1 MWKIVLLSGE
11 QWQEKMDEEEDEA
24 IRSFAQ
30 LMFILPLTV
39 SQNLRYTCVP
49 SHSET
54 GNFPTK

>member
-1 MWKIVLLSGE
+1 
-11 QWQEKMDEEEDEA
+11 MDGEEDEA
-24 IRSFAQ
+24 IRPFAQ

-54 GNFPTK
+54 SNFPTK